1 MPLKF
6 MNPYLLNLTLNKLI
20 RVFTVACLAAVLFIS
35 CEQSNGEIGSGKFS
49 DNRPELGEK
58 LSYPVVSYTTSWD
71 SISTKSPSR
80 VVLGN
85 LNDPI
90 FGAVSSSFSTRILL
104 SKSSPDFGAGTICD
118 SVKVRIGYVGYY
130 GVTGDNIRLEVSPLL
145 EPLVDSLPYYSNHAF
160 SVGSALVD
168 TVLKVAPSDTVYN
181 GVDTLVGYLA
191 FDLDPSYF
199 QTEIFDAAITGE
211 TYLADNV
218 DFVQEVAGLHFKD
231 IGPGSSAACYFDLSA
246 PGSIIQLYYHTGVE
260 DTVPKV
266 FNMTFGQNFGD
277 PVGSFNSFAHDFSG
291 ADFDLGM
298 MDTLNGE
305 IRTYIQGGSG
315 ARTMLVFPGLDTLIG
330 KGYSIN
336 RAELNFNVVQGT
348 ASPYTLPGTLLLVQG
363 TDSAQ
368 QLIKDYS
375 SSLSNVGGSVT
386 RADIRS
392 YKYRF
397 NVTRMVHDFVNTKE
411 EILPVMIAPSGA
423 NANLHRVVLGG
434 GLHPVIPAEFNVYYT
449 KSE

>member
-1 MPLKF
+1 MGSE
-6 MNPYLLNLTLNKLI
+6 MCI
-20 RVFTVACLAAVLFIS
+20 R
-35 CEQSNGEIGSGKFS
+35 
-49 DNRPELGEK
+49 
-58 LSYPVVSYTTSWD
+58 D
-71 SISTKSPSR
+71 S
-80 VVLGN
+80 
-85 LNDPI
+85 
-90 FGAVSSSFSTRILL
+90 
-104 SKSSPDFGAGTICD
+104 
-118 SVKVRIGYVGYY
+118 
-130 GVTGDNIRLEVSPLL
+130 
-145 EPLVDSLPYYSNHAF
+145 
-160 SVGSALVD
+160 
-168 TVLKVAPSDTVYN
+168 SDTVYN

-218 DFVQEVAGLHFKD
+218 DFVKEVAGLHFKD

-305 IRTYIQGGSG
+305 ILTYIQGGSG

-411 EILPVMIAPSGA
+411 EILPSNAVEYAKGFAVFGA
-423 NANLHRVVLGG
+423 RYKDFKNQEFRRRYCTQSCGLRYTYYSSNPWQRNHR
-434 GLHPVIPAEFNVYYT
+434 N
-449 KSE
+449 